1 MREEIG
7 GLETEVRD
15 AGHADLDRRPAAE
28 VVRAIVAGNAEV
40 TAAVAAAEA
49 AIAALVEAA
58 AERLAA
64 GGRVI
69 YVGAGTGGHLAEV
82 DAAEWGPTFSVPDGT
97 VRVLRAGAGLPPGS
111 AAEAA
116 AEDDAAAGARDLDA
130 LGPRPADVV
139 VGISASGRTPYVVAA
154 IELAA
159 ARGALTAAVT
169 SQHGS
174 PLATLAEH
182 AIATPTGA
190 EVLTGST
197 RLKAGSAQKLVLN
210 AFSTALMVRRG
221 RTHGNLMAG
230 MRVANGKLVERAV
243 RVLELA
249 TGASAEQA
257 RAALEQAD
265 GELDVALLVLRGGGT
280 AGAAR
285 ERLRAH
291 DGHIGEALDNWY

>member
-1 MREEIG
+1 MGEDIG

-15 AGHADLDRRPAAE
+15 AGHADLDRRPVAE

-40 TAAVAAAEA
+40 TTAVAAAEP

-82 DAAEWGPTFSVPDGT
+82 DAAEWGPTFAVPDGT
-97 VRVLRAGAGLPPGS
+97 VVVLRAGAGLPPGS
-111 AAEAA
+111 AADAA

-130 LGPRPADVV
+130 LRPRPADVV
-139 VGISASGRTPYVVAA
+139 VGISASGRTPYVLAA
-154 IELAA
+154 IGRAA
-159 ARGALTAAVT
+159 DHCALTAAVT
-169 SQHGS
+169 SLPDS
-174 PLATLAEH
+174 PLAARADH

-221 RTHGNLMAG
+221 RTLGNLMAG

-249 TGASAEQA
+249 TGASADEA
-257 RAALEQAD
+257 RAALELAG

-280 AGAAR
+280 AADAR
-285 ERLRAH
+285 ARLCAH
-291 DGHIGEALDNWY
+291 DGHIGEALGNWS